1 MATIEARQYGNLLR
15 EFTICGFKL
24 RDQGSVLG
32 FVWTL
37 LHPLLLLLVLSL
49 LFSQRLAEDI
59 RHPTLYLLIGIVH
72 WSFFS
77 TATSKAVNSI
87 AAREDLVRNVPFPR
101 EILVL
106 ADVGTVLI
114 SFVLEVGVLFLFVF
128 ASGVPVQWTWL
139 LLPAVIAIQAVF
151 VTGVA
156 LALACARVFV
166 RDIERVWTIVLRIGF
181 FCVPIFYTS
190 AILTTDLQRWIFACN
205 PLAQLMGFSRSLLI
219 DGRVPAFGWLGYAL
233 AVSAGVLGVGL
244 FLFKRL
250 ERAFPERL

>member
-1 MATIEARQYGNLLR
+1 LATIEARRYGNLLR

-24 RDQGSVLG
+24 RDQGSFLG

-72 WSFFS
+72 WSCFS

-87 AAREDLVRNVPFPR
+87 AARDDLVRNVPFPR

-114 SFVLEVGVLFLFVF
+114 SFVLEIGVLFLFVF
-128 ASGVPVQWTWL
+128 ASGVPVHGSWL
-139 LLPAVIAIQAVF
+139 LLPLVIAIQAVF
-151 VTGVA
+151 VTGIA
-156 LALACARVFV
+156 LVLACARVYV
-166 RDIERVWTIVLRIGF
+166 RDVERVWTIALRIGF

-190 AILTTDLQRWIFACN
+190 AILTSDLQRWVFACN
-205 PLAQLMGFSRSLLI
+205 PLAQIMGFSRELLI
-219 DGRVPAFGWLGYAL
+219 EGRVPDVGWMGYAA
-233 AVSAGVLGVGL
+233 AVSAGCLGIG
-244 FLFKRL
+244 FLVFKRL
-250 ERAFPERL
+250 ERAFPEKL